1 MNFVFQNPIKYK
13 RNVQLK
19 NLLIK
24 VNQFN
29 DVKFSRFFIHISR
42 IITVSYGFI
51 RLKPTRPN

>member
-1 MNFVFQNPIKYK
+1 MNFVFQNLIKYK

-29 DVKFSRFFIHISR
+29 NLNFQDFLYIFHVLSQFP
-42 IITVSYGFI
+42 TVLFD
-51 RLKPTRPN
+51 